1 MTTHV
6 EVWIHLNVFKTEKRT
21 FLNCWVL
28 GGCFWAKLNTKEK
41 RSSLKKFSEPEEN
54 QIMLEKQKQRLT
66 TLLSLCPH
74 PLLWTDFGVGFL
86 AGGHLLILYSVTSTQ
101 PNLDL
106 TLCVPMGAWMGQLF
120 SVKVLSYFIR
130 AAFFMQ
136 KSSKNS
142 IMLISVF

>member
-86 AGGHLLILYSVTSTQ
+86 AGGHLLILYCYLNTTKSRLN
-101 PNLDL
+101 P
-106 TLCVPMGAWMGQLF
+106 LCPDGCMDGTIIF
-120 SVKVLSYFIR
+120 SESALSPISYVLIFLCKK
-130 AAFFMQ
+130 AQ
-136 KSSKNS
+136 KT
-142 IMLISVF
+142 V